1 MKIILSD
8 YNGSKFATV
17 TTWEK
22 ANEAAKAIYRRNR
35 WSDLIYD
42 IFFDDG
48 TQTAGSID
56 LEPHSFH
63 KPHQNQIFTTH
74 LRTFW
79 GNVSKQQPGKYG
91 LTADDIQFCKTLLN
105 YLP

>member
-8 YNGSKFATV
+8 DRGHKFATV
-17 TTWEK
+17 TTWDK
-22 ANEAAKAIYRRNR
+22 ANEAVKAIFRRNR

-48 TQTAGSID
+48 TQTGGNID
-56 LEPHSFH
+56 LEPQSFH
-63 KPHQNQIFTTH
+63 KPHQNEIFTTH
-74 LRTFW
+74 LKTFW
-79 GNVSKQQPGKYG
+79 GNISKQQPGTWA
-91 LTADDIQFCKTLLN
+91 LTADDIQFCKNLLN